1 MLWFGL
7 IFVGFVLFSPEGLVG
22 VWARLSRRWRP
33 VAEESAAMSRRRIY
47 EGLPLPAFLRPP
59 APQGPVLEVAGVE
72 QRFGGIRAVPEVAL
86 AGARSEERR
95 SGKGCVRR
103 CGLRWS
109 TIHSKKKTKTTNMMS
124 STNK

>member
-22 VWARLSRRWRP
+22 VWARLRRRWRP

-59 APQGPVLEVAGVE
+59 APQGPVLEVAWVE
-72 QRFGGIRAVPEVAL
+72 NPFGGLSAVQGVDL
-86 AGARSEERR
+86 AGAR
-95 SGKGCVRR
+95 GQ
-103 CGLRWS
+103 
-109 TIHSKKKTKTTNMMS
+109 IHPRIGPNHTPHTT
-124 STNK
+124 